1 MTKERLKKLR
11 ALIKEAEHLEEQIR
25 DLPFRTGDYVADSA
39 KDYRTGFPRTI
50 TIRGYS
56 TERYDRLIRKRQR
69 KLRAIQDEIAELED
83 WLDGVEDAQIRD
95 ILRLQY
101 INGLTQEQIAEEL
114 GYSVITI
121 KRRLKSFWGSPARY

>member
-1 MTKERLKKLR
+1 MTKERMKKLR

-25 DLPFRTGDYVADSA
+25 DLPFLSGPYVADSA

-56 TERYDRLIRKRQR
+56 TEQYDRLKRKQQR
-69 KLRAIQDEIAELED
+69 KLQAIRDEIAELED
-83 WLDGVEDAQIRD
+83 WLDSIMDTELRD

-101 INGLTQEQIAEEL
+101 INGLTQEEIAEEL

-121 KRRLKSFWGSPARY
+121 KRRLKRFWKIDTE